1 MRSSYG
7 SFHRYALHQKKKKK
21 KRKEYRAERGDRNIY
36 HIYKKQTVRQH
47 GTKMEMSCFAA
58 DNFYLIRKAKAKHT
72 TPIQMPHEIDRK
84 TIN

>member
-1 MRSSYG
+1 MGASIDVLYIKR
-7 SFHRYALHQKKKKK
+7 KKRKK
-21 KRKEYRAERGDRNIY
+21 KRIQAERGDRTIC

-58 DNFYLIRKAKAKHT
+58 ANFYLIRKAKAKHT
-72 TPIQMPHEIDRK
+72 TPIQMRHEIDCK